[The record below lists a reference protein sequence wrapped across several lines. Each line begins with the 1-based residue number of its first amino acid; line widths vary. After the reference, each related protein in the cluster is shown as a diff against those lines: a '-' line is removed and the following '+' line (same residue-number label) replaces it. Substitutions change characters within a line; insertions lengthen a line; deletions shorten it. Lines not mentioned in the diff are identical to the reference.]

1 MYTIKTSVFTDCAS
15 DTIVV
20 RAPYKNMIDAIKNME
35 DSKIKEELL
44 DKMRVATRRSKK
56 MTNYFLGQENP

>member
-1 MYTIKTSVFTDCAS
+1 MIKTSVFTDCAS

-20 RAPYKNMIDAIKNME
+20 RAPYQNMIDAIKNME
-35 DSKIKEELL
+35 DNKIKEELL
-44 DKMRVATRRSKK
+44 DKMRVAIRRSKK

>member
-1 MYTIKTSVFTDCAS
+1 MISTSVFTDCAS

-20 RAPYKNMIDAIKNME
+20 RAPYQNMIDAIKNME

-44 DKMRVATRRSKK
+44 DKLRVAIRRSKK
-56 MTNYFLGQENP
+56 MTNYYLGQENP

>member
-1 MYTIKTSVFTDCAS
+1 MKTSVFTDCAS

-20 RAPYKNMIDAIKNME
+20 RAPYQNMIDAIKNME

-44 DKMRVATRRSKK
+44 DKLRVAIRKSKK
-56 MTNYFLGQENP
+56 MTNYYIGQENP